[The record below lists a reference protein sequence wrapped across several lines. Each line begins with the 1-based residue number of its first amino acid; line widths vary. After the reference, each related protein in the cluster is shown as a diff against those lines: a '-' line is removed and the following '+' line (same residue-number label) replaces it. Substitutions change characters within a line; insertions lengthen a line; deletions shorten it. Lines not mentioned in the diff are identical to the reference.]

1 MNTTVNQKIED
12 ALLEFYLEADKD
24 TINEILQEDINDIEA
39 YKKKRNKLLFMINA
53 KAKKQAN
60 DALIERVINYFEDA
74 IQKNTAKPI
83 AYLKQLMSEN
93 QSLALYHNFEKLSK
107 EDIQAIIANMR
118 SDYDDRVDDYIIKN
132 AELSKERREI
142 SKKLKEM
149 GELPRIDVK

>member
-24 TINEILQEDINDIEA
+24 TINEILQEDINDIGA

-107 EDIQAIIANMR
+107 EDIQAIIKDKNLI
-118 SDYDDRVDDYIIKN
+118 DIIEQIEKDG
-132 AELSKERREI
+132 AEEQSTI
-142 SKKLKEM
+142 
-149 GELPRIDVK
+149 